1 MKGGNK
7 MKDKQ
12 QLEYI
17 RGMVGMSLNKAI
29 DNVEQLEELNSEIST
44 RISEQKESIR
54 TLEMAMSQLN
64 RLMEEDE
71 NEKNQ
76 CK

>member
-1 MKGGNK
+1 

-12 QLEYI
+12 QLVHI

-29 DNVEQLEELNSEIST
+29 DNVEQLEKLNSEIST

-64 RLMEEDE
+64 RLMMEEDE

-76 CK
+76 CE

>member
-1 MKGGNK
+1 MKNK
-7 MKDKQ
+7 E
-12 QLEYI
+12 QLKHI
-17 RGMVGMSLNKAI
+17 REMVGMSLNKAI
-29 DNVEQLEELNSEIST
+29 GNVEQLEKLNSEIST
-44 RISEQKESIR
+44 RISDQKESIR
-54 TLEMAMSQLN
+54 TLEMAMAQLN

>member
-1 MKGGNK
+1 
-7 MKDKQ
+7 MKDKR

-17 RGMVGMSLNKAI
+17 RGMVGMSLHKAI
-29 DNVEQLEELNSEIST
+29 DNVEQLENLNSEIST

-54 TLEMAMSQLN
+54 TLEMAMAQLN
-64 RLMEEDE
+64 RIMEEDE

-76 CK
+76 CE

>member
-1 MKGGNK
+1 MKNK
-7 MKDKQ
+7 E
-12 QLEYI
+12 QLEHI

-29 DNVEQLEELNSEIST
+29 DNVEQLEKLNSEIST
-44 RISEQKESIR
+44 RISDQKESIR
-54 TLEMAMSQLN
+54 TLEMAMAQLN

>member
-1 MKGGNK
+1 
-7 MKDKQ
+7 MKDKR
-12 QLEYI
+12 QLEHI

-29 DNVEQLEELNSEIST
+29 DNVEQLEKLNSEIST
-44 RISEQKESIR
+44 RITEQKDSIR
-54 TLEMAMSQLN
+54 TLEMAMAQLN
-64 RLMEEDE
+64 RIMEEDE

>member
-1 MKGGNK
+1 MKNK
-7 MKDKQ
+7 E
-12 QLEYI
+12 QLEHI

-29 DNVEQLEELNSEIST
+29 GNVEQLEKLNSEIST
-44 RISEQKESIR
+44 RISDQKESIR
-54 TLEMAMSQLN
+54 TLEMAMVQLN

>member
-1 MKGGNK
+1 MKNK
-7 MKDKQ
+7 E
-12 QLEYI
+12 QLEHI

-29 DNVEQLEELNSEIST
+29 DNVKQLEKLNSEIST
-44 RISEQKESIR
+44 RISNQKESIR
-54 TLEMAMSQLN
+54 TLEMAMAQLN

>member
-1 MKGGNK
+1 MKNK
-7 MKDKQ
+7 E
-12 QLEYI
+12 QLEHI

-29 DNVEQLEELNSEIST
+29 DNVEQLEKLNSEIST
-44 RISEQKESIR
+44 RISDQKESIR
-54 TLEMAMSQLN
+54 TLEMAMAQLN
-64 RLMEEDE
+64 RITEEDK